1 MFKLMQAKSLWNSM
15 KLAHN
20 MAQAKV
26 REHQLSDG
34 GGKAMSDEEVWNV
47 DSPVTHN
54 HYHTAAPQQAQPQKQ
69 SSGWFWKALIGCGLL
84 VTGWQLP
91 KAAEQAAAV
100 VAEAINAIKPANVV
114 VEQPAATTA
123 ESPESDFELG
133 LGRPA
138 E

>member
-1 MFKLMQAKSLWNSM
+1 M

-20 MAQAKV
+20 MSQAKV

-54 HYHTAAPQQAQPQKQ
+54 HYHSAAPQQAQQQQ
-69 SSGWFWKALIGCGLL
+69 SSGWLWKAIIGGGLL

-91 KAAEQAAAV
+91 KAAEQAATV
-100 VAEAINAIKPANVV
+100 VADAINAIKPANVV
-114 VEQPAATTA
+114 VEQPPATTV
-123 ESPESDFELG
+123 EVPDSDYELMLGTPE
-133 LGRPA
+133 
-138 E
+138 